1 MLTFGLVEVKMKIE
15 EINPYSAIVDIFIS
29 NIMYNYDI
37 RPYWCYL
44 NSQNAIDQA
53 EQEKQ
58 TLKI

>member
-44 NSQNAIDQA
+44 NSQNAID
-53 EQEKQ
+53 
-58 TLKI
+58 